1 MIYKKFTSCVFNH
14 GNYCYPICVLRL
26 CDGVDETIK
35 TFANDMQDL
44 FGPKRVNTPSGRKA
58 FRGITVGHVL

>member
-1 MIYKKFTSCVFNH
+1 
-14 GNYCYPICVLRL
+14 
-26 CDGVDETIK
+26 VDETIK